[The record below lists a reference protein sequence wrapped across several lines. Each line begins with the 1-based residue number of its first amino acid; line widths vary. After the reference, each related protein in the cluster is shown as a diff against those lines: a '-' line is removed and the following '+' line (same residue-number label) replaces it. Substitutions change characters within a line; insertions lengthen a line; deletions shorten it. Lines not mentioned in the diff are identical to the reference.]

1 MEKNAINTN
10 GSFADRASD
19 GGRAKGVH
27 QKRIEGRSGGRKK
40 DPDHGRVAD
49 SGSHHLAGNGYDMVG
64 FWINGLL
71 LKEKMFTECLE
82 WVIVH
87 NNEKNGGF
95 SYVL

>member
-1 MEKNAINTN
+1 MQLIRMVLLLTGLLMVVAPRACTRKGSRGDQAAEKKIRTM
-10 GSFADRASD
+10 
-19 GGRAKGVH
+19 GG
-27 QKRIEGRSGGRKK
+27 
-40 DPDHGRVAD
+40 VAD

-71 LKEKMFTECLE
+71 LKEKIFTECLE

-87 NNEKNGGF
+87 SNEKNGGF